1 MVLIEVLVAVDLSDP
16 SGGGVIAPVAVEELI
31 VWKEVVSPEWPCV
44 SKTVDILEFLN
55 SREVVVKMEEP

>member
-31 VWKEVVSPEWPCV
+31 VWKEVVP
-44 SKTVDILEFLN
+44 LE
-55 SREVVVKMEEP
+55 